1 MLSFLVATLLG
12 FPLSQPDR
20 RGVLRLAG
28 AALASSPAVR
38 SASAAPTPGP
48 ITTLST
54 GEAFPL
60 ASFGLQIYDDATAEK
75 LTRVALDEGYRN
87 FFASVLAGN
96 QRGFAKAVAAS
107 SVPRSDLFICGSV
120 VSNRADTFSRAYELT
135 KRGCQQ
141 NVEAFAVGGIKTLDM
156 IMLDYPAL
164 TCDAI
169 RGQWSAFEEMKA
181 AGLVRTLAVSNF
193 SPSQLDC
200 ILGVKGAT
208 PPLVNQLPY
217 SVSYND
223 PTAVAA
229 NAKRGVLVQAWSPLA
244 AGRLPPSARQ
254 ACAEVGEKYGKSA
267 QQVALRWIV
276 QSGAAFTTQTKKREH
291 FKEDLELFDFELS
304 ADEMK
309 ALGKLRIDPQ
319 SFN

>member
-1 MLSFLVATLLG
+1 M
-12 FPLSQPDR
+12 
-20 RGVLRLAG
+20 
-28 AALASSPAVR
+28 
-38 SASAAPTPGP
+38 
-48 ITTLST
+48 
-54 GEAFPL
+54 
-60 ASFGLQIYDDATAEK
+60 
-75 LTRVALDEGYRN
+75 
-87 FFASVLAGN
+87 
-96 QRGFAKAVAAS
+96 
-107 SVPRSDLFICGSV
+107 
-120 VSNRADTFSRAYELT
+120 
-135 KRGCQQ
+135 
-141 NVEAFAVGGIKTLDM
+141 
-156 IMLDYPAL
+156 
-164 TCDAI
+164 
-169 RGQWSAFEEMKA
+169 
-181 AGLVRTLAVSNF
+181 RTLAVSNF

-319 SFN
+319 SF